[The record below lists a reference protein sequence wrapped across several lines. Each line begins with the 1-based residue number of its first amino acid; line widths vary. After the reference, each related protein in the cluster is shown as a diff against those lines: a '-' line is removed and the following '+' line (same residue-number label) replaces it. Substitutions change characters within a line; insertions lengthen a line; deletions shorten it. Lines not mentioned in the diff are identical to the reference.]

1 MKLNI
6 KKIILYTNSDYFN
19 AFAKKKIYYKIV
31 LYYYYRPGQ
40 NWII

>member
-19 AFAKKKIYYKIV
+19 AFAKKKFTIK
-31 LYYYYRPGQ
+31 LYYIIITGQ
-40 NWII
+40 AKTG